1 MVFKNEVVFND
12 VMKSTTLNLALIV
25 GLSAGLAGAAIAQN
39 PDTTN
44 PLTVAPNANAPAA
57 NAAAPTNPA
66 PVENPAAVN
75 PVAVAPMAPNTNAP
89 AANAAV
95 PVGTPAT
102 SSWSPSS
109 PLGPGH
115 QPGHGGGKI
124 GGHAGKGHL
133 GHMRVGK
140 VRGLTEHSRSHAG
153 TSKTPEEKTRPNE
166 NR

>member
-1 MVFKNEVVFND
+1 
-12 VMKSTTLNLALIV
+12 MKSTTLNLALIV
-25 GLSAGLAGAAIAQN
+25 GLSAGLAGAAIAQT

-44 PLTVAPNANAPAA
+44 PLSVTPNANAPAA
-57 NAAAPTNPA
+57 NPAPPANPA
-66 PVENPAAVN
+66 PVANPAA
-75 PVAVAPMAPNTNAP
+75 AAPNTNAP